1 MKFKSVINKGLLIG
15 LGIIPLAL
23 FAQDTTIQTRHEF
36 SVQDAVNYASK
47 NNIQVKN
54 ALVDILIQEQTN
66 REITS
71 AAYPSLNGN
80 ISTTYNPNIAVQ
92 RFPNFIGQ
100 GTYMVLAQEDV
111 RRGNGTA
118 ITLPNDFGFIEA
130 QFGTKWLANAG
141 LDLNQ
146 ILFDGQVFV
155 GLQARKTS
163 IDFQKMNAEVTE
175 EIVKANI
182 YKVYYQLAAS
192 RTQIE
197 LLDANLE
204 RLNKLLSDTRI
215 IYENGFAERLDID
228 KLSVQISNLQTER
241 VKALNSISNGYL
253 GLKLLMGMPTSD
265 TLILTDT
272 LSDETIKEG
281 ILDNQYYAY
290 ENRKEFQLAELGI
303 KLNEFNIRR
312 YKLSKL
318 PTVSLG
324 ASYYKNAQ
332 RNKADFFNGPYFT
345 SSSVALRVNVPIF
358 NGFSTR
364 AKIRKAELELEQSVN
379 QLEGL
384 KLSID
389 NEVETAMTN
398 YRSAIATMDF
408 QKENMELA
416 SRVYDQTRI
425 KYEAGLGSNTE
436 INAAQVDLKTAQTNY
451 ISALYDAIIA
461 RVDYMKATG
470 KL

>member
-1 MKFKSVINKGLLIG
+1 MRNLFKITFLAGFGLLPF
-15 LGIIPLAL
+15 LLT
-23 FAQDTTIQTRHEF
+23 AQDTIPGKRHAF
-36 SVQDAVNYASK
+36 SVEEAVDYAAK
-47 NNIQVKN
+47 NNVQVKN
-54 ALVDILIQEQTN
+54 ALLDIQIQEQTN

-71 AAYPSLNGN
+71 AALPSLNGN
-80 ISTTYNPNIAVQ
+80 LNATYNPNVATQ

-130 QFGTKWLANAG
+130 QFGTKWTANAG

-146 ILFDGQVFV
+146 VLFDGQVFV

-163 IDFQKMNAEVTE
+163 IDFQRMNAEVTE
-175 EIVKANI
+175 EMIRANI
-182 YKVYYQLAAS
+182 HKVYYQLAAS
-192 RTQIE
+192 RTQIG
-197 LLDANLE
+197 LLDANLD
-204 RLNKLLSDTRI
+204 RLKKLLSDTRI

-228 KLSVQISNLQTER
+228 KLSVQISNLETER
-241 VKALNSISNGYL
+241 LKALNSISNGYL

-272 LSDETIKEG
+272 LSDETVKEG
-281 ILDNQYYAY
+281 ILENQVYNYQD
-290 ENRKEFQLAELGI
+290 RKEFKLAELGI
-303 KLNEFNIRR
+303 KLNEFNVRR

-332 RNKADFFNGPYFT
+332 RDKFDIFNGPYFT
-345 SSSVALRVNVPIF
+345 ISSVALRVNVPIF
-358 NGFSTR
+358 NGFSNK
-364 AKIRKAELELEQSVN
+364 AKIQRAALELQQSVN

-384 KLSID
+384 KISID
-389 NEVETAMTN
+389 NEVETALTN
-398 YRSAIATMDF
+398 FRSAIATMDF
-408 QKENMELA
+408 QRENMELA
-416 SRVYDQTRI
+416 TRVYDQTRI

-436 INAAQVDLKTAQTNY
+436 INAAQVDLVTAQTNY
-451 ISALYDAIIA
+451 INALYDAVIA
-461 RVDYMKATG
+461 RVDFMRATG

>member
-1 MKFKSVINKGLLIG
+1 MKLTLKISNIL
-15 LGIIPLAL
+15 L
-23 FAQDTTIQTRHEF
+23 FAFSSFPFASTAQDSIIINRHAFTAEE
-36 SVQDAVNYASK
+36 AVFYASK
-47 NNIQVKN
+47 NNVQVKN
-54 ALVDILIQEQTN
+54 ALLDIQIQEQTN

-80 ISTTYNPNIAVQ
+80 ISTIYNPNVAVQ

-118 ITLPNDFGFIEA
+118 ISIPNDFGFIEA
-130 QFGTKWLANAG
+130 QFGTKWMANTG

-182 YKVYYQLAAS
+182 YKVYYQLTAS

-228 KLSVQISNLQTER
+228 KLSVQISNLQTEK

-272 LSDETIKEG
+272 LTDETIKEG
-281 ILDNQYYAY
+281 MLENQVNAY
-290 ENRKEFQLAELGI
+290 ESRKEFQLAELGI

-332 RNKADFFNGPYFT
+332 RNKFDFLDGPYFT
-345 SSSVALRVNVPIF
+345 VSSVALRINVPIF

-364 AKIRKAELELEQSVN
+364 AKVKRAELELEQSIN

-384 KLSID
+384 KISID
-389 NEVETAMTN
+389 NEVETAVTN
-398 YRSAIATMDF
+398 FRSAIATMDF

-416 SRVYDQTRI
+416 ERVYEQTRI

-436 INAAQVDLKTAQTNY
+436 INAAQIDLKTAQTNF

-461 RVDYMKATG
+461 RVDFLKATG
-470 KL
+470 NL